1 MSSTSD
7 LPPSPVTWAYVNS
20 AAHEPLAL
28 VEARQ
33 HGQERDVLTVA
44 PAVGSLLRW
53 IASLTQPAQ
62 VLELGTGTGVS
73 TGWLLAG
80 LPAASVVTSVDA
92 DPALHSIARRTVAA
106 MDHAAHRCRF
116 IAGDATDVITRLTEG
131 SYALVV
137 LTPSAPAL
145 GDPEI
150 MLAEISSVMRPGGVL
165 AMCIDAE
172 HLDRELIAAL
182 HAHEAWTTTLATV
195 GSGMCLAVWRPT
207 SSDDGL

>member
-1 MSSTSD
+1 M
-7 LPPSPVTWAYVNS
+7 
-20 AAHEPLAL
+20 
-28 VEARQ
+28 
-33 HGQERDVLTVA
+33 A

-92 DPALHSIARRTVAA
+92 DPA
-106 MDHAAHRCRF
+106 
-116 IAGDATDVITRLTEG
+116 
-131 SYALVV
+131 
-137 LTPSAPAL
+137 
-145 GDPEI
+145 
-150 MLAEISSVMRPGGVL
+150 SVMRPGGVL

-182 HAHEAWTTTLATV
+182 NAHEAWTTTLATV

>member
-1 MSSTSD
+1 M
-7 LPPSPVTWAYVNS
+7 
-20 AAHEPLAL
+20 
-28 VEARQ
+28 
-33 HGQERDVLTVA
+33 A

-137 LTPSAPAL
+137 LMCVCYATWNML
-145 GDPEI
+145 GLGFVVGGKRKDFVEAAKKKDDKH
-150 MLAEISSVMRPGGVL
+150 AEERFSHPQVRTHYPFY
-165 AMCIDAE
+165 
-172 HLDRELIAAL
+172 
-182 HAHEAWTTTLATV
+182 
-195 GSGMCLAVWRPT
+195 
-207 SSDDGL
+207 